1 MKCDERCE
9 ELLELIWVLHEQNAD
24 TVSQLAEKCSDPDVL
39 SQLDELQKRGLIDLR
54 DGTVLLT
61 PAGDSI
67 AANVVRRHRL
77 AEVLLTEL
85 LELSP
90 EDAESNACRFEHILS
105 ESATDSVCTLLGHP
119 PRCPHGRPIPR
130 GRCCEAFL
138 TEVKPLV
145 VPLAHLRPGASAR
158 IVFISPRNGPSLDRL
173 SAFGVIPGA
182 VLKLHQRHPALVVQI
197 GQTEIAIDP
206 EIAAGIFVRQLQPTS
221 SPEAPG
227 PALGRRRR
235 RLGPPW
241 RFR

>member
-9 ELLELIWVLHEQNAD
+9 ELLELIWVLREQNAN
-24 TVSQLAEKCSDPDVL
+24 TVSELVKRNEDPDILGQV
-39 SQLDELQKRGLIDLR
+39 SVLQKDGLVDVR
-54 DGTVLLT
+54 DGAVLLT
-61 PAGDSI
+61 PAGEDI
-67 AANVVRRHRL
+67 AAKVIRRHRL
-77 AEVLLTEL
+77 AELLLTEL
-85 LELSP
+85 LELP
-90 EDAESNACRFEHILS
+90 PDEAESNACRFEHILS

-145 VPLAHLRPGASAR
+145 MPLTNLRPGASAR
-158 IVFISPRNGPSLDRL
+158 IVFISPRGGPSLDRL

-182 VLKLHQRHPALVVQI
+182 VLKLHQRHPALVIQI
-197 GQTEIAIDP
+197 GQTEVAIDH
-206 EIAAGIFVRQLQPTS
+206 EIAGGIFVRQLEPTS
-221 SPEAPG
+221 SPEAPMQ
-227 PALGRRRR
+227 AAGRRRR

>member
-9 ELLELIWVLHEQNAD
+9 ELLELVWILREQNANTTEELLRRSQD
-24 TVSQLAEKCSDPDVL
+24 PEAESQLTTLQTQGLVDV
-39 SQLDELQKRGLIDLR
+39 R
-54 DGTVLLT
+54 DGLVQLT
-61 PAGDSI
+61 PAGEAI
-67 AANVVRRHRL
+67 AAGVVRRHRL

-90 EDAESNACRFEHILS
+90 DEAESNACRFEHILS

-145 VPLAHLRPGASAR
+145 MPLSHLCPGASAR

-182 VLKLHQRHPALVVQI
+182 VLKLHQKHPSLVIQI
-197 GQTEIAIDP
+197 GHTEVAIDP
-206 EIAAGIFVRQLQPTS
+206 EIAAGIFVRQLEPTLQ
-221 SPEAPG
+221 PEAPG
-227 PALGRRRR
+227 RAAGMRRR